1 MLTIKYQT
9 AFKKDFEDKACSQ
22 FLLQIILDKNGLNV
36 QKHETT
42 LGSGT
47 NVVNLM
53 WAFGREC
60 D

>member
-47 NVVNLM
+47 NVVNLV
-53 WAFGREC
+53 GEG
-60 D
+60 